1 MNPEEYDI
9 EKLREDIIKEFG
21 SQRGVLAFYWKLDGS
36 MMYLEPSDQDYL
48 LIALQMGLDLEK
60 YRRE

>member
-21 SQRGVLAFYWKLDGS
+21 SWKGLLDFYWKRDGS